1 MTQALRVCDSGPMGY
16 YKLSTRDRGPY
27 GDELRKVRRRKTPR
41 ISTWLFPW
49 GRDKVSARRA
59 AQAKREELQALGL
72 SVLAATHN
80 GRCIRGW

>member
-1 MTQALRVCDSGPMGY
+1 MGY

-27 GDELRKVRRRKTPR
+27 GDELRTVRRRKPPR

-49 GRDKVSARRA
+49 GRDRVGARRA
-59 AQAKREELQALGL
+59 ALAKRDELHALGL
-72 SVLAATHN
+72 SVLGATCN